1 MVRHFR
7 ISVICYLVILFSGC
21 GGGGDSTM
29 SSPPPVSQNL
39 RGQSFNTMA
48 ATYDAFSTLSD
59 YSSIKDLSPNT
70 TVTVSPTGDSQTLPA
85 AASNNLSYVSFGE
98 WNAPSGGTTSGG
110 FFAYGVVTP
119 GPAIPTTGQ
128 ATYLGSFHGKF
139 FSLGLISFVNTVDG
153 TLTASADFA
162 QRTVAIATA
171 NTNFP
176 DLNLTGGLLYAAG
189 INALS
194 GTLFTTGS
202 DSIGS
207 LARGTAYARFFGP
220 NAEEIGGA
228 FRLQRTIVVPLFGTL
243 NNTYVGSFGAK
254 R

>member
-1 MVRHFR
+1 
-7 ISVICYLVILFSGC
+7 
-21 GGGGDSTM
+21 
-29 SSPPPVSQNL
+29 
-39 RGQSFNTMA
+39 MA

-70 TVTVSPTGDSQTLPA
+70 TVTVSPTGDSFRVTVNETLDNGFSVISGQTLPA